1 MSNETSKLWL
11 FDYNVGLT
19 YEKFSQCEDSEGLI
33 FKYLRDNYDF
43 SDKTVLEI
51 GAGSGKFT
59 KFLAESCKK
68 LYVAERSPSLMKIN
82 KEKNNL
88 ENAEFVLTDVKHLEL
103 PEKTVDVV
111 FGGWSM
117 TSMRDAFPE
126 IFKVLKS
133 VLKDD
138 GKIILVENAGDD
150 EFAAITGI
158 EGLTLEMRDLY
169 KRLGF
174 SEKTVLSTCINLP
187 NESVFYDV
195 FPNQKDVKL
204 DSLQIQHNV
213 LILETDFLDFWR

>member
-1 MSNETSKLWL
+1 MSSETNKLWL
-11 FDYNVGLT
+11 FDYDAGMV

-43 SDKTVLEI
+43 GDKTVLEI

-59 KFLAESCKK
+59 GFLAKSCKK

-82 KEKNNL
+82 EEKNAL
-88 ENAEFVLTDVKHLEL
+88 ENVEFMLSDVKYLEL

-117 TSMRDAFPE
+117 TSMRDSFAE

-138 GKIILVENAGDD
+138 GKIILVENAGSD
-150 EFAAITGI
+150 EFATITGI
-158 EGLTLEMRDLY
+158 EELTSEMRDLY

-174 SEKTVLSTCINLP
+174 SEKATLLTCINLP
-187 NESVFYDV
+187 NENVFYDV
-195 FPNQKDVKL
+195 FPNQKDVEL
-204 DSLQIQHNV
+204 GSLQIQHDV
-213 LILETDFLDFWR
+213 LILENDFLNFWR

>member
-11 FDYNVGLT
+11 FDYNAGLT

-88 ENAEFVLTDVKHLEL
+88 ENAEFTLTDIKHLEL